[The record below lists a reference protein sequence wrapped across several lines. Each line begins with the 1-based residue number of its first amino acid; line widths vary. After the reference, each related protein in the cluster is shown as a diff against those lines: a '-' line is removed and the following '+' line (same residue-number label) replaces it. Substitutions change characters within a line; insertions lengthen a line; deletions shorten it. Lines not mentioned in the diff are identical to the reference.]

1 VSERH
6 AGRVCTL
13 KLRSI
18 VLLPLS
24 ALAWRPGAAQRPPT
38 TSHPALALIHAIV
51 IDGTDQAPRTDMT
64 VVLDGGRITLIA
76 PSAQTQPPHA
86 ARVVDA
92 TGKFVIPGLWD
103 MHVHLSQWPPTAL
116 PLLVANGVTGVRDMG
131 SPLTAVAAWRRAI
144 ESGTTTGPR
153 IVAAG
158 AILDGPGHLSPE
170 RIAISSAAE
179 GRHAVDSLADAGAD
193 FIKVYEYL
201 PRDAFLAIAAEAH
214 ARKLDVVGHV
224 PRSVGAAA
232 AAAAG
237 QRSVEHLSGVPLSCP
252 FSMRMAAHT
261 PGMSGFM
268 PPCGDDRAR
277 ADVFSRFKASG
288 TWVTPTLVAYRGA
301 ARATD
306 GSALGAGA
314 EPRMRYVT
322 AELRRHWD
330 EQIAKWPKLV
340 PSGYRRGLA
349 EMYTRVA
356 RAAHAAGV
364 SMLAGSD
371 LGNTLVFAGS
381 GLHDELELLVGAGLS
396 PLEALQSATSGP
408 ARFLGIADSIG
419 TIVTGKTADLVVLD
433 ADPLADIRNTRRIF
447 AVVRNGTLLD
457 RAALDRMMS
466 NAAVGTVDR

>member
-1 VSERH
+1 VSEKH
-6 AGRVCTL
+6 ARRVCTL
-13 KLRSI
+13 KLRTI
-18 VLLPLS
+18 VLLPLA
-24 ALAWRPGAAQRPPT
+24 ALAWRVGGAQRRPITSFPP
-38 TSHPALALIHAIV
+38 LALVHAIV

-64 VVLDGGRITLIA
+64 VVIDGGRITLVA
-76 PSAQTQPPHA
+76 PSAQTEPPRG

-92 TGKFVIPGLWD
+92 TGKFLIPGFWD
-103 MHVHLSQWPPTAL
+103 MHVHLSQWPPAAL
-116 PLLVANGVTGVRDMG
+116 GLLVAYGVTGVRDMG
-131 SPLTAVAAWRRAI
+131 SSLASVAGWRRAI
-144 ESGTTTGPR
+144 ESGMTIGPR

-158 AILDGPGHLSPE
+158 AILDGPGHVSPE
-170 RIAISSAAE
+170 RISVSSEAE
-179 GRHAVDSLADAGAD
+179 GRRVVDSLADAGAD

-201 PRDAFLAIAAEAH
+201 SRDAFLAIAAEARV
-214 ARKLDVVGHV
+214 RKLAVVGHV

-277 ADVFSRFKASG
+277 EDVFSRFKASG

-306 GSALGAGA
+306 GAALGASA

-322 AELRRHWD
+322 PELRKHWD
-330 EQIAKWPKLV
+330 DQIAKWPRLV

-349 EMYTRVA
+349 DMYTRVA
-356 RAAHAAGV
+356 RAAHSAGV

-419 TIVTGKTADLVVLD
+419 TIATGKTGDLVVLD

-447 AVVRNGTLLD
+447 AVVRNGALLD
-457 RAALDRMMS
+457 RGALDRIVS
-466 NAAVGTVDR
+466 SAAVGTVDR